1 MVANAQKKWTVEEYL
16 AFEQSSEEKHEYY
29 AGEIFAMSGA
39 SREHN
44 LIVTNTVVSLGGQLS
59 NKPCEV
65 YPSDMR
71 VKVNAIKYNYPDVS
85 VVCGEPLFAEGK
97 FDTLLNPSVII
108 EVLSD
113 STEDYDRGT
122 KFKHYMGI
130 TSLQEYILIAQ
141 DEVRVDHYTRQ
152 AEGDWRLL
160 VSKSLE
166 AVMQLPS
173 INCTLLLADVYR
185 KVTFEADNS
194 SKDI

>member
-1 MVANAQKKWTVEEYL
+1 M
-16 AFEQSSEEKHEYY
+16 SEP
-29 AGEIFAMSGA
+29 
-39 SREHN
+39 R
-44 LIVTNTVVSLGGQLS
+44 IV
-59 NKPCEV
+59 
-65 YPSDMR
+65 
-71 VKVNAIKYNYPDVS
+71 
-85 VVCGEPLFAEGK
+85 
-97 FDTLLNPSVII
+97 I

-173 INCTLLLADVYR
+173 INCTLLLADIYR
-185 KVTFEADNS
+185 KVTFETDS
-194 SKDI
+194 GSKDI